1 MKKKLL
7 CVLLAAV
14 MMLSLL
20 AACAQDTAPA
30 NGEDA
35 EQTQDATPSPDATT
49 PDDPDDPTEPE
60 DPADRFAERISIELA
75 TTNVFEGYDYLAG
88 DPYAVWF
95 ADEFNIETTFINMPF
110 DVWISNL
117 RLWATMGEM
126 PEVAVWDYMG
136 AGHNEGAALVEQGLL
151 RRLPD
156 DWQQR
161 WPYLAAS
168 HQSSGL
174 GPRLDEV
181 FDGTY
186 FLPRPRFHFNFL
198 GDPLPNHESLL
209 VRRDWFEAVGMPI
222 RPYYTINEMME
233 AARLILE
240 QDPGELGDMLLPI
253 TANTGRAA
261 QLFVRSNFAHW
272 DTFYRGPDGTYRWG
286 AANERTREGLMLWYE
301 AYSTGLLDLEFYLH
315 PGLFDRE
322 LLSVA
327 GRAGIVLEAAGTHNV
342 PRRFYT
348 YGNNFPDRDPH
359 EDVMLATLLGTDGNY
374 HQRCLIN
381 MWGAFMFSPRI
392 TDAQLERV
400 LDILDWLASPEG
412 NTVSNMGVYG
422 VDWERDANGDIV
434 SLLGDDE
441 ILMGAPDGDNVRNP
455 SMGNVFWMPI
465 LQDDFQLGNP
475 NLAQVYRDISAEL
488 YANRV
493 AMSTS
498 ESFPVANWDLLF
510 FDSDNMRNAAPV
522 ASAGGLSETFAHMV
536 ITATSMENF
545 IQMYEDWM
553 EQQMHLVQPVLDEL
567 NEMLG

>member
-1 MKKKLL
+1 MKKKLASIL
-7 CVLLAAV
+7 AMVMVVLMV
-14 MMLSLL
+14 V
-20 AACAQDTAPA
+20 ACAQDAAPA
-30 NGEDA
+30 PAPGVDPTPA
-35 EQTQDATPSPDATT
+35 PADTGTGDPATPPDTGDTGDA
-49 PDDPDDPTEPE
+49 
-60 DPADRFAERISIELA
+60 FAERITIELA
-75 TTNVFEGYDYLAG
+75 TTNVFEGYDYLSG
-88 DPYAVWF
+88 DPYAIWF
-95 ADEFNIETTFINMPF
+95 ADKFNIETTFINMPF

-136 AGHNEGAALVEQGLL
+136 AGHNEGVALVEQGLL

-156 DWQQR
+156 GWQQR

-174 GPRLDEV
+174 GPRLDEI
-181 FDGTY
+181 FGGTY

-209 VRRDWFEAVGMPI
+209 VRRDWFEAVGMPA
-222 RPYYTINEMME
+222 RPYYTITEMVE

-240 QDPGELGDMLLPI
+240 QDPGNLGDMLLPI
-253 TANTGRAA
+253 TATTGRAA

-272 DTFYRGPDGTYRWG
+272 DTFYRGPDGSWQWG
-286 AANERTREGLMLWYE
+286 AANARTREGLELWFD
-301 AYSTGLLDLEFYLH
+301 AYNTGLLDQEFYLLT
-315 PGLFDRE
+315 GLSDRD

-327 GRAGIVLEAAGTHNV
+327 GRAAVVLEAAGTHNV

-359 EDVMLATLLGTDGNY
+359 QDVLLATLLGTDGNY

-392 TDAQLERV
+392 SEEQLTRV

-422 VDWERDANGDIV
+422 LDWERDADGNLV
-434 SLLGDDE
+434 SLVGPDE
-441 ILMGAPDGDNVRNP
+441 TIMGAPDGAARNP
-455 SMGNVFWMPI
+455 SMGNMFWMPI
-465 LQDDFQLGNP
+465 LQDDFQFDNP
-475 NLAQVYRDISAEL
+475 NLPQIYRDISMEL
-488 YANRV
+488 YTNRV
-493 AMSTS
+493 VMSTP
-498 ESFPVANWDLLF
+498 ESFPLANWDLLF
-510 FDSDNMRNAAPV
+510 HDSDAMRNAAPV
-522 ASAGGLSETFAHMV
+522 ASATGLSEAFAHMV
-536 ITATSMENF
+536 ITAGSMDEF

-553 EQQMHLVQPVLDEL
+553 AQQMHLVQPVLDEL
-567 NEMLG
+567 NSLFN